1 MSTDADPRTAAAT
14 RAAALTG
21 PGGPFEMSVEEV
33 LGSPLPVFRHR
44 RRSLRELLDAS
55 RAWGDRD
62 YLVTERVRLSFTEHA
77 DAAHALALA
86 LAGRYGIGRG
96 DRIGILAANTPEW
109 VITFWAAQCLG
120 AVAVAYNAWWAA
132 PEIAY
137 GLAHTEPAVLV
148 ADARRAALAAEAGIS
163 VPVLTMEDDLPALI
177 AAHPGHAP
185 AVAVDEDDPA
195 VVLYTSGT
203 TGRPK
208 GVVHTHRNLLAITD
222 YHRCTDALGALAA
235 GNEPR
240 EPSGKRFLLTSPL
253 FHIASLHNLAVPR
266 LASGAAVIVH
276 TGAFDPERVLGS
288 MARERVTNWGA
299 VPTLAARLLEAGPA
313 GHDLSALTSLSL
325 NAAPSSPAF
334 QERLRAR
341 LPDTGIALTTSYGLT
356 ESGTAATVA
365 TPAELAADPET
376 VGHPILGVSVQVRDP
391 AGRPV
396 PDGTE
401 GEIWVRSPYV
411 MLGYWRDDAATAAV
425 FDGERWLR
433 TGDFG
438 TLADGRLRM
447 AGRRSDL
454 ILRGGEN
461 VYPTEIENVLD
472 EHPAVRESAVLG
484 IPDDDLGQRVAAVVV
499 TTGAVDAEELRAF
512 TARRLAYFKVPER
525 WTLTEVPLPRNATGK
540 VLRREITP

>member
-1 MSTDADPRTAAAT
+1 MSNAADPRAAAA
-14 RAAALTG
+14 RLAAELTG
-21 PGGPFEMSVEEV
+21 PGGPFEMAAEEV
-33 LGSPLPVFRHR
+33 LGTRIPVMRHR

-62 YLVTERVRLSFTEHA
+62 YLVTAERRISFAEHA
-77 DAAHALALA
+77 DAAEALALA

-120 AVAVAYNAWWAA
+120 AIAVAYNAWWAE
-132 PEIAY
+132 PEVAY
-137 GLAHTEPAVLV
+137 GIEHTAPAVVV
-148 ADARRAALAAEAGIS
+148 ADDRRAALVAGTG
-163 VPVLTMEDDLPALI
+163 VPVLSTTEDLPRLI
-177 AAHPGHAP
+177 AGHRGAAP
-185 AVAVDEDDPA
+185 VIPVGEDDPA
-195 VVLYTSGT
+195 VILYTSGT

-208 GVVHTHRNLLAITD
+208 GVVHTHRNLIAVTD
-222 YHRCTDALGALAA
+222 YHRYTDAVTA
-235 GNEPR
+235 GPAGPR
-240 EPSGKRFLLTSPL
+240 EPSDKRFLLTSPL
-253 FHIASLHNLAVPR
+253 FHIASLHNLAIPR
-266 LASGAAVIVH
+266 LATGAAVIVH
-276 TGAFDPERVLGS
+276 TGAFDAGRVLDL

-299 VPTLAARLLEAGPA
+299 VPTLAARLLEHDPSA
-313 GHDLSALTSLSL
+313 HDLTALTSLSL

-334 QERLRAR
+334 QQRLRDR
-341 LPDTGIALTTSYGLT
+341 LPSTGIALTTSYGLT

-376 VGHPILGVSVQVRDP
+376 VGRPILGVSVEIRDP
-391 AGRPV
+391 AGVPV

-401 GEIWVRSPYV
+401 GEIWIRSPYV
-411 MLGYWRDDAATAAV
+411 MLGYWQDEAATAAV
-425 FDGERWLR
+425 LDGERRLR

-438 TLADGRLRM
+438 MLQDGRLRM

-484 IPDDDLGQRVAAVVV
+484 IPDDELGQRVAAVVV
-499 TTGAVDAEELRAF
+499 VEDPATLAADELRAF
-512 TARRLAYFKVPER
+512 TADRLAYYKVPER
-525 WTLTEVPLPRNATGK
+525 WIVTAEPLPRNATGK
-540 VLRREITP
+540 VLRRELSV